1 MTNLFFIFLVRFHR
15 PWLEAPHHSFIAIPE
30 NSDNLSAIWGV
41 VERSSKQRFGGI
53 ADET

>member
-1 MTNLFFIFLVRFHR
+1 MTNLFSIFWRVLTR

-41 VERSSKQRFGGI
+41 VERSGKQRFGGI
-53 ADET
+53 F